1 MTRNADRPARIEQ
14 VFDKRLL
21 AAALL
26 LSIPLTA
33 CTQPEI
39 PPDRYY
45 RIVVDKP
52 AVSPARPPLDG
63 PLEVDRPAA
72 DGLLGARPIVY
83 AEVARPNELQEY
95 NYDFWTEPP
104 ALMLQ
109 SELVGYLR
117 AARVADMVVTP
128 GLRVNAAYRLSGR
141 LRRLEHLV
149 GDRPQVVVEIEFAL
163 RDNRRGRIVLLKT
176 YRAEATPVD
185 VTLPAAVDAFGK
197 AFTAIAARLAAD
209 LASR

>member
-1 MTRNADRPARIEQ
+1 LP
-14 VFDKRLL
+14 DKRFILKRFI
-21 AAALL
+21 AALLL

-33 CTQPEI
+33 CTQAEI

-45 RIVVDKP
+45 RIVVGKP
-52 AVSPARPPLDG
+52 DVVSARPPLDG
-63 PLEVDRPAA
+63 PLEVDRPDA

-83 AEVARPNELQEY
+83 AESARPNELQEY
-95 NYDFWTEPP
+95 SYDFWTEPP

-109 SELVGYLR
+109 NELVSYLR
-117 AARVADMVVTP
+117 AARVADLVVTP

-149 GDRPQVVVEIEFAL
+149 GEPTMALVEIEFAL
-163 RDNRRGRIVLLKT
+163 RDNQRGRIVLLKT
-176 YRAEATPVD
+176 YRAESVPLDA
-185 VTLPAAVDAFGK
+185 TLPAAVDAFGQ
-197 AFTAIAARLAAD
+197 AFTAIAARLTAD

>member
-1 MTRNADRPARIEQ
+1 MFDRR
-14 VFDKRLL
+14 FL
-21 AAALL
+21 AVLL
-26 LSIPLTA
+26 LLIPLTA
-33 CTQPEI
+33 CTQSEI
-39 PPDRYY
+39 PQNRYY
-45 RIVVDKP
+45 RIVVDEP
-52 AVSPARPPLDG
+52 EVTPARPSLDG

-83 AEVARPNELQEY
+83 AEAARPNELQEY
-95 NYDFWTEPP
+95 SYDFWTEPP

-109 SELVGYLR
+109 SELVSYLR

-149 GDRPQVVVEIEFAL
+149 GDQPKVLVEIEFAV
-163 RDNRRGRIVLLKT
+163 RNNRRGRITLLKT

-185 VTLPAAVDAFGK
+185 ATLPAAVDAFGK
-197 AFTAIAARLAAD
+197 AFTAIATRLTAD
-209 LASR
+209 LAGV

>member
-1 MTRNADRPARIEQ
+1 
-14 VFDKRLL
+14 VFDRRLL
-21 AAALL
+21 AAWLL
-26 LSIPLTA
+26 LLIPLTA
-33 CTQPEI
+33 CTQSEI

-52 AVSPARPPLDG
+52 EATPVRPPLDG

-83 AEVARPNELQEY
+83 AEAARPNELQEY
-95 NYDFWTEPP
+95 SYDFWTEPP

-109 SELVGYLR
+109 SELVSYLR
-117 AARVADMVVTP
+117 AARIADMVVTP

-149 GDRPQVVVEIEFAL
+149 GDQPKVLVEIEFASPEEAPAVLAL
-163 RDNRRGRIVLLKT
+163 R
-176 YRAEATPVD
+176 
-185 VTLPAAVDAFGK
+185 
-197 AFTAIAARLAAD
+197 
-209 LASR
+209 